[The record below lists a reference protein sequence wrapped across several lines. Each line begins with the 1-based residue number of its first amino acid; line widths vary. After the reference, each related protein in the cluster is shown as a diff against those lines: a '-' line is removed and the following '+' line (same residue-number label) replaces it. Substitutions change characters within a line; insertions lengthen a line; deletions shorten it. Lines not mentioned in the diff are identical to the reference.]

1 MCNERPEPLGGH
13 TILIVDDDLGFMCWL
28 GEIVTEAGYQAVP
41 ALDRLQA
48 AALVN
53 ELNLQI
59 DLVVM
64 NPGLP
69 GVSQMIE
76 TLSRRCPSLK
86 IVAIQNAA
94 TDDSGAIQDQ
104 FMLERPSGPG
114 PFSRQEWFKR
124 VQVVIR
130 KALAARAGV

>member
-1 MCNERPEPLGGH
+1 MPTPLPSKTSTMSFDGRCSLSEKQGRTSCDGCQSIPSQRVKRVICAPEPLGGP
-13 TILIVDDDLGFMCWL
+13 TILIVDDDLGFVCWL

-41 ALDRLQA
+41 ALDSLQA

-76 TLSRRCPSLK
+76 T
-86 IVAIQNAA
+86 
-94 TDDSGAIQDQ
+94 
-104 FMLERPSGPG
+104 
-114 PFSRQEWFKR
+114 
-124 VQVVIR
+124 
-130 KALAARAGV
+130 